1 MMDLSSRKRIFE
13 INTYLCCDKWFL
25 SLPHLHN
32 QVSLNLLFRS
42 CAHLIFSMCHEGF
55 NDLSKRIEVVFGKRF
70 NTIKVH
76 LVCIEFN
83 YFLLALIWLSFVNW
97 STIVLY
103 CTYNFDIYS
112 TIGSTTYIFAIKT
125 NFKNKTHQM
134 MIESMNRNYSML
146 ILYVLSKVPNII
158 RSGPCVG

>member
-25 SLPHLHN
+25 SLLHLHN

-42 CAHLIFSMCHEGF
+42 CAHLIFFMCHEGF

-76 LVCIEFN
+76 LNASNLIIFYWHWSDWALSIEARSCFTIHTTLTFRVQLARHCI
-83 YFLLALIWLSFVNW
+83 FLQCN
-97 STIVLY
+97 
-103 CTYNFDIYS
+103 N
-112 TIGSTTYIFAIKT
+112 
-125 NFKNKTHQM
+125 
-134 MIESMNRNYSML
+134 NRF
-146 ILYVLSKVPNII
+146 
-158 RSGPCVG
+158 